1 MNNQTIADIY
11 AANDK
16 VRKQLKNTVS
26 DLTDE
31 NASVLPEGEKWSI
44 AHLVEHIATV
54 ENGMAKISAK
64 LLKQAQ
70 AVGKQA
76 DGSAKLSE
84 TFAQKAAGIR
94 DQKLEAPEMVR
105 PTGNKTIAE
114 SLAKMEENRRIL
126 EELRPLFE
134 SVECSDFTFP
144 HPAFGELTAHE
155 WLTLIGG
162 HEARHLRQLENML
175 AKAKQ

>member
-1 MNNQTIADIY
+1 MKTIAEIY
-11 AANDK
+11 VANDK
-16 VRKQLKNTVS
+16 VREQLKNIVS
-26 DLTDE
+26 DLTDKQT
-31 NASVLPEGEKWSI
+31 SVLPEGEKWTI
-44 AHLVEHIATV
+44 AHFIEHIAIV

-64 LLKQAQ
+64 LLRQAQ

-76 DGSAKLSE
+76 DGTAKLSE
-84 TFAQKAAGIR
+84 SFAQKAAGIR
-94 DQKLEAPEMVR
+94 DQKLEAPEIVR
-105 PTGNKTIAE
+105 PTGNQTIAE
-114 SLAKMEENRRIL
+114 SLAKMEENRRML

-144 HPAFGELTAHE
+144 HPALGALTAHE

-162 HEARHLRQLENML
+162 HEARHLRQLENLM

>member
-1 MNNQTIADIY
+1 MINKTIADIY
-11 AANDK
+11 EANAK
-16 VRKQLKNTVS
+16 IREQLINS
-26 DLTDE
+26 ISGLTDE
-31 NASVLPEGEKWSI
+31 QATVLPEGEKWTI
-44 AHLVEHIATV
+44 AHFVEHIAIV

-70 AVGKQA
+70 AVGTQS
-76 DGSAKLSE
+76 DGTAKLSE
-84 TFAQKAAGIR
+84 NFAQKAAAAR
-94 DQKLEAPEMVR
+94 DMKLEAPEMVR
-105 PTGNKTIAE
+105 PTGTQTITE

-126 EELRPLFE
+126 EDLRPLFE

-162 HEARHLRQLENML
+162 HEARHLRQLENAI

>member
-11 AANDK
+11 ATNDK
-16 VRKQLKNTVS
+16 VREQLKTTVS

-31 NASVLPEGEKWSI
+31 QTSVLPEGEKWTI

-76 DGSAKLSE
+76 DGTAKLSE
-84 TFAQKAAGIR
+84 NFVQKATEARNI
-94 DQKLEAPEMVR
+94 KLEAPEIVR
-105 PTGNKTIAE
+105 PTGNQTIAE

-126 EELRPLFE
+126 EDLRPLFE
-134 SVECSDFTFP
+134 SVECADFTFP
-144 HPAFGELTAHE
+144 HPALGALTAHE

-162 HEARHLRQLENML
+162 HEARHLRQLENLL
-175 AKAKQ
+175 AKVKQ

>member
-1 MNNQTIADIY
+1 MKTIAEIY

-16 VRKQLKNTVS
+16 VREQLKNIVS

-31 NASVLPEGEKWSI
+31 QTSVLPEGEKWTI

-70 AVGKQA
+70 AAGKQS
-76 DGSAKLSE
+76 DGAANLSE
-84 TFAQKAAGIR
+84 NFAQKAAAAR
-94 DQKLEAPEMVR
+94 DQKLEAPGMVR
-105 PTGNKTIAE
+105 PTGNQTIAE
-114 SLAKMEENRRIL
+114 SLAKMEENRRML

-144 HPAFGELTAHE
+144 HPAFGALTAHE

-162 HEARHLRQLENML
+162 HEARHLRQLENMM
-175 AKAKQ
+175 AKTKQ